1 MAIRIITDSTSD
13 ISQEQG
19 EKMGITIVPLK
30 VVFEDGEYL
39 DGVTLTPDEFYQK
52 LTVCKELPHTSQP
65 APEAF
70 LKYFKEAKAA
80 GDDVVVMPISSKLS
94 GTVQSAT
101 VAKEQCGADNVHI
114 VDSLNAT
121 IGLHLLLDIA
131 VSMRDEGKSAQ
142 EIVDALE
149 AAKDRVCLHIAADT
163 LEYLK
168 KGGRLTKTAAF
179 AGTLMG
185 IKPLIGLED
194 GVVAVQGKPRGMQ
207 RALEDMVALI
217 DKNGGVD
224 TNYPVYLGYAGDQGT
239 LAPFQAFIQEKLPNV
254 RLCSSPV
261 GSVIGTH
268 TGPDAHFI
276 AYLKK

>member
-19 EKMGITIVPLK
+19 QQMGITIVPLK

-39 DGVTLTPDEFYQK
+39 DGVTLTPEEFYQK
-52 LTVCKELPHTSQP
+52 LAVCKELPHTSQP

-70 LKYFKEAKAA
+70 LKYFKEAQQA
-80 GDDVVVMPISSKLS
+80 GDDVIVVPISSKLS

-101 VAKEQCGADNVHI
+101 VAKEQCGASNI
-114 VDSLNAT
+114 YIIDSLNAT
-121 IGLHLLLDIA
+121 IGLHLLIDIA
-131 VSMRDEGKSAQ
+131 VSMRNEGKSAQ
-142 EIVDALE
+142 EIVEAVE

-207 RALEDMVALI
+207 RALEDMAGLI
-217 DKNGGVD
+217 EKNGGVD
-224 TNYPVYLGYAGDQGT
+224 TDAPVYLGFAGSQET
-239 LAPFQAFIQEKLPNV
+239 LAPFRAFIQEKLPNV
-254 RLCSSPV
+254 RLYSSPV

-268 TGPDAHFI
+268 TGPNAHFI